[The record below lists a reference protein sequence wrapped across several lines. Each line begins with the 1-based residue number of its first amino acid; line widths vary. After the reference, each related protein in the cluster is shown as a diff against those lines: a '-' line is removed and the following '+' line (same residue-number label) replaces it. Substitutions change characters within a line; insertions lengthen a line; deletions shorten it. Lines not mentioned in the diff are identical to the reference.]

1 MHRISQFGRS
11 VQCFGARPAVRS
23 LQLDAYI
30 MDALQAA
37 HNDAIAATKLGDGW
51 KEGRGSRDAR
61 TLQRLHLVFRKKIFL
76 DPEEEENHWAVR
88 ELIAC
93 QALATFNE
101 AWIMPTAEQ
110 CLEVMA
116 WHLRLRY
123 GDDLPADLGYG
134 SEKEA
139 SNVDVHVLTESAIQS
154 TPRCG
159 LHNRAA
165 IKSVMPAHTP
175 PLGTLEECTARVMKV
190 RRAHMATLL
199 LRRFVLTG
207 LAGFGL
213 LPIANASISTR
224 RRPPSRRGT
233 MLCGS

>member
-1 MHRISQFGRS
+1 MPAARAADEHRISRIGRTVYAAS
-11 VQCFGARPAVRS
+11 GRARSAVRS
-23 LQLDAYI
+23 LQPDAYI

-37 HNDAIAATKLGDGW
+37 HNDAIAATKTGDGW

-123 GDDLPADLGYG
+123 GDVLPADMGYG
-134 SEKEA
+134 RMEGRGRA
-139 SNVDVHVLTESAIQS
+139 DDPDDLALTLP
-154 TPRCG
+154 T
-159 LHNRAA
+159 
-165 IKSVMPAHTP
+165 
-175 PLGTLEECTARVMKV
+175 TARHGAVLWAAPQGGNQV
-190 RRAHMATLL
+190 GDARAHAAARHVGGMHGAGHEGAP
-199 LRRFVLTG
+199 RPHG
-207 LAGFGL
+207 DLAAPGEL
-213 LPIANASISTR
+213 S
-224 RRPPSRRGT
+224 
-233 MLCGS
+233 